1 MNAFRSAMKA
11 GLERGK
17 ALFKGIT
24 NGDFTVNEAREEIA
38 TVVREARA
46 SGKSPKDIVAML
58 KDNHQLRQMAEVVFG
73 GLNEFDWQHKVETLK
88 NSSESSVWDHA
99 SIGSVEDLV
108 EKLNLD
114 RKVAD
119 LRWNMIPSGTQ
130 DILRPHLHKLTKG
143 KENSDTDLDNEISK
157 VFKCNRCGSP
167 IETTRS
173 GYFCSK
179 CEDFIP
185 DNEITDTRKNLHDD
199 GPLEAITEGV
209 ENAQPCASC
218 GKPSEFNYQGSALC
232 GECYQR
238 AQSMKNAGPRRI
250 VRRGRG
256 GDNFQQWEEYDTVT
270 GAVSEWPS
278 KEIAQAAVDES
289 NKNFERQKKNALP
302 DRGPDMAD
310 CELCG
315 GGHAG
320 ELVPLKDTAN
330 NVWFVC
336 KQCAS
341 NPAEHGLHNKAAEYP
356 HDIFN
361 TKNPGLKRGAAKY
374 GVDPNKKGE

>member
-1 MNAFRSAMKA
+1 MNVFRSAMKA

-143 KENSDTDLDNEISK
+143 KENSDTDFNNEVSK

-173 GYFCSK
+173 GHFCSK

-185 DNEITDTRKNLHDD
+185 DNEVTDTRKNLHDG

-209 ENAQPCASC
+209 ENAKYICPRCHNPVAKEKS
-218 GKPSEFNYQGSALC
+218 GDSELWC
-232 GECYQR
+232 
-238 AQSMKNAGPRRI
+238 PRCEI
-250 VRRGRG
+250 YLTKEESKERG
-256 GDNFQQWEEYDTVT
+256 GAEDEYSHNNDGTPK
-270 GAVSEWPS
+270 A
-278 KEIAQAAVDES
+278 
-289 NKNFERQKKNALP
+289 
-302 DRGPDMAD
+302 
-310 CELCG
+310 CELCKEPSVLSARQDVEG
-315 GGHAG
+315 
-320 ELVPLKDTAN
+320 
-330 NVWFVC
+330 NVWYVC
-336 KQCAS
+336 SKCAKDPQS
-341 NPAEHGLHNKAAEYP
+341 GMQRMNEGGAEYP

-361 TKNPGLKRGAAKY
+361 TKNPGLKRGASKY
-374 GVDPNKKGE
+374 GVDPDKKGE